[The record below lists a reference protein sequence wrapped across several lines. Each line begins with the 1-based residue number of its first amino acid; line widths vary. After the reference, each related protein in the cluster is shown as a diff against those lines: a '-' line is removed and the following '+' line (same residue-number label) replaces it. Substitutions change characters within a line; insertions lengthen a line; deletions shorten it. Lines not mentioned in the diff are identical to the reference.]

1 MKTLLA
7 RSLSFFLVVLFIGS
21 PVWATCGG
29 GGGGGGGGMSGSGGS
44 GGGGGNDA
52 VVYHVPWKMPPK
64 DGAVVA
70 KEGLVVY
77 WFPASKEELQRSS
90 LRESRALSLFASQ
103 CITMQ
108 LADTSV
114 ANAEKLIGDSK
125 LPVAVLASAD
135 GSPISKVEN
144 QNGKLRVELVE
155 KLVSSEVNQRQAS
168 IDANL
173 KDAKAKAA
181 AGDKDSAVKLYR
193 SIVGEKC
200 MFPKKAKEAA
210 KELKSL
216 GVGDVAAVPEA
227 PVFDPSKSGVVEQ
240 YMRRGL
246 VAENATQYVQAEKYY
261 SQAHRL
267 DPADPTPLRYLGELY
282 RHHIGNWIKARAAFS
297 EILRKPADPLSRAV
311 ALHGLGKMTIH
322 DGEFKKG
329 LSLMEKSVEE
339 YPIALALR
347 NLAVYWNSEGEFD
360 KANAYTQ
367 RALELN
373 PTDPY
378 NLVFGAVYL
387 AASGKRDEAM
397 KIARENR
404 DLLSASYNLAAIY
417 ALSGQKDEALAL
429 LRRHFYEFERYQAV
443 REKEMMEAR
452 VDTVF
457 DNLRDDPK
465 FMELTAQADG
475 KLPIPMRRSSR

>member
-1 MKTLLA
+1 
-7 RSLSFFLVVLFIGS
+7 
-21 PVWATCGG
+21 
-29 GGGGGGGGMSGSGGS
+29 
-44 GGGGGNDA
+44 
-52 VVYHVPWKMPPK
+52 MPPK
-64 DGAVVA
+64 DGASVA

-77 WFPASKEELQRSS
+77 WFPVSKDEIQKSS

-108 LADTSV
+108 LADTSLP
-114 ANAEKLIGDSK
+114 NAETLIGGSK

-135 GSPISKVEN
+135 GTPINKVEN
-144 QNGKLRVELVE
+144 QNGKLKVDLVE
-155 KLVSSEVNQRQAS
+155 KLVTTEVNQRQTAM
-168 IDANL
+168 ATNL
-173 KDAKAKAA
+173 KDAKARAT
-181 AGDKDSAVKLYR
+181 AGDKDSAIKLYR
-193 SIVGEKC
+193 TVVGEKC
-200 MFPKKAKEAA
+200 MFPKQAKEAA

-216 GVGDVAAVPEA
+216 GVADVAAIPEA
-227 PVFDPSKSGVVEQ
+227 PIFDTAKSALIEQ

-246 VAENATQYVQAEKYY
+246 DAENSTQYVAAEKYY
-261 SQAHRL
+261 SQANRL
-267 DPADPTPLRYLGELY
+267 DPADATPLRYLGELY
-282 RHHIGNWIKARAAFS
+282 RHHIGNWIKARSVFS
-297 EILRKPADPLSRAV
+297 QILKMPADPLSRAV

-329 LSLMEKSVEE
+329 LGLMERSVEE

-347 NLAVYWNSEGEFD
+347 NLAVYWNSEGDFD

-387 AASGKRDEAM
+387 AASGKKDQALR
-397 KIARENR
+397 IAEENKS
-404 DLLSASYNLAAIY
+404 LLSASYNLAAIY
-417 ALSGQKDEALAL
+417 ALSGQKEKALEL
-429 LRRHFYEFERYQAV
+429 LRRHFYDFERYQAV

-457 DNLRDDPK
+457 DSIRSDPK
-465 FMELTAQADG
+465 FMTLTAQADG
-475 KLPIPMRRSSR
+475 KLPIPMRRASN

>member
-7 RSLSFFLVVLFIGS
+7 RSLSFALVVVFIGS

-29 GGGGGGGGMSGSGGS
+29 GGGGGGGGMSGSGGGS
-44 GGGGGNDA
+44 ET
-52 VVYHVPWKMPPK
+52 VVYHVPWKVPSK
-64 DGAVVA
+64 DGAEA
-70 KEGLVVY
+70 PKEGLVVY
-77 WFPASKEELQRSS
+77 WFPATKEELQRSS
-90 LRESRALSLFASQ
+90 LRESRTLSLYASQ

-108 LADTSV
+108 LADGTLP
-114 ANAEKLIGDSK
+114 NAEKLIGGSK
-125 LPVAVLASAD
+125 LPVAVLATAD
-135 GSPISKVEN
+135 GEPINKVEN
-144 QNGKLRVELVE
+144 QNGKLKVDLVE
-155 KLVSSEVNQRQAS
+155 KLVTTEVKQRETS
-168 IDANL
+168 IENDL
-173 KDAKAKAA
+173 KDAKAKAV
-181 AGDKDSAVKLYR
+181 AGDKDSAIKLYR

-210 KELKSL
+210 KELKGL
-216 GVGDVAAVPEA
+216 GVGDVAIIPEA
-227 PVFDPSKSGVVEQ
+227 PVFDSAKSAMIEQ

-246 VAENATQYVQAEKYY
+246 EAENATQYVQAERLY
-261 SQAHRL
+261 SQAKRL

-282 RHHIGNWIKARAAFS
+282 RHHIGNWIKARASFS
-297 EILRKPADPLSRAV
+297 SILKMPADPLSRAV

-329 LSLMEKSVEE
+329 LGLMERSVEE

-387 AASGKRDEAM
+387 AASGKTDEAV
-397 KIARENR
+397 KVAEENKS
-404 DLLSASYNLAAIY
+404 LLSASYNLAAIY
-417 ALSGQKDEALAL
+417 ALSGQKEKALDL

-457 DNLRDDPK
+457 DSLRDDPK
-465 FMELTAQADG
+465 FMSLTAQADG
-475 KLPIPMRRSSR
+475 KLPIPMRRASR